1 MADIQDIGFCMHSN
15 GRGSGILLAS
25 VFPPHGRLR
34 IRGVKPSA
42 PRILRGPTAPTWQ
55 ASIVI
60 SDIDLQ
66 EIAPRERTSFAS
78 ATHVISGISIPKPLR
93 VRSFSPEEWEE
104 FVEEWGSSLEAEYS
118 KVRRFGGS
126 GDLGVDIAGFCTPEG
141 FKGTWDNYQCKRYG
155 HPLRPSDIWVE
166 IGKVIYYSFKRYYT
180 PPRKHYFAGSQDIG
194 TTLEQLLNNTE
205 ELQFKAEENW
215 DQYCKS
221 GITSTMEIPL
231 LDDLLEYF
239 QSFDFSIFSSKSV
252 VELIDGHYRT
262 QFHAVRFGG
271 GLPFRPDPLKPPEVP
286 TGSESRYIQQ
296 MFDAYGHYLN
306 KSICNENDLESHFAL
321 KRDYLRQRERFYHAE
336 SLRNFA
342 RDTVPEGTFA
352 ALQDEIF
359 YGVVDVCEDE
369 YADGLARM
377 KATITHSSTITA
389 SANPLASAFKTQDRQ
404 GICHQLANDDRL
416 TWVPENG

>member
-1 MADIQDIGFCMHSN
+1 M
-15 GRGSGILLAS
+15 
-25 VFPPHGRLR
+25 
-34 IRGVKPSA
+34 KTSA
-42 PRILRGPTAPTWQ
+42 PRVVRATAPTWQ

-66 EIAPRERTSFAS
+66 EITPRERTTSAS
-78 ATHVISGISIPKPLR
+78 ATHVISGIPIPKPLR

-104 FVEEWGSSLEAEYS
+104 FVEEWGSSLKTEYP

-126 GDLGVDIAGFCTPEG
+126 GDLGVDIAGFCSPEG

-166 IGKVIYYSFKRYYT
+166 IGKIIYYSFKGYYI
-180 PPRKHYFAGSQDIG
+180 PPRKHYFVGSQDIG
-194 TTLEQLLNNTE
+194 TTLEQLLNNPE

-215 DQYCKS
+215 DQNCKS

-231 LDDLLEYF
+231 SGALLDYF
-239 QSFDFSIFSSKSV
+239 QSFDFSRFSSKSV
-252 VELIDGHYRT
+252 VELIDGHSRT

-271 GLPFRPDPLKPPEVP
+271 GLPFRPDSLKPPVVP
-286 TGSESRYIQQ
+286 TGSESRYIRKI
-296 MFDAYGHYLN
+296 FDAYANHLN
-306 KSICNENDLESHFAL
+306 KSITHETDFESHGPL

-352 ALQDEIF
+352 TLQEEIF
-359 YGVVDVCEDE
+359 YGVVDVCEDDH
-369 YADGLARM
+369 ADGLARM
-377 KATITHSSTITA
+377 KATITHSSTVAA
-389 SANPLASAFKTQDRQ
+389 SANPLASAFKIQDRQ

-416 TWVPENG
+416 TWVPEND